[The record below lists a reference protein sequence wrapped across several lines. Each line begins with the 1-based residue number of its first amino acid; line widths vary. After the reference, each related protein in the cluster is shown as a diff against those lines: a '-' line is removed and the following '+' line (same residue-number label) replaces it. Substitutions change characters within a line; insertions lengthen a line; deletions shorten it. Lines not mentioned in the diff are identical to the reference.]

1 MAVPNFS
8 SWTFRPALPDEAAE
22 ACLVIRQSIE
32 VLCAADHEGDR
43 AILDQW
49 LANKTPEQV
58 RGWIETNAAGVLVGI
73 GLDGIGGVGA
83 VVPDGTIV
91 LNYVAPWAR
100 FCGVSKGMMRALECR
115 AADWGQAFC
124 SLTSTITAHPFYRAY
139 GYLDVG
145 APVAS
150 FGGKPAF
157 PMRRAIR

>member
-1 MAVPNFS
+1 MSVPNS
-8 SWTFRPALPDEAAE
+8 RSWTFRPALPDEAVA
-22 ACLVIRQSIE
+22 AYLVIRQSIE
-32 VLCAADHEGDR
+32 VLCTADHEGNR
-43 AILDQW
+43 SILDQW

-58 RGWIETNAAGVLVGI
+58 KGWIEINPAGVLVGI
-73 GLDGIGGVGA
+73 GPDGIGGVGA
-83 VVPDGTIV
+83 VVPDGRIE

-100 FCGVSKGMMRALECR
+100 FCGVSKGMMGALECC
-115 AADWGQAFC
+115 AAERGHAFC

-139 GYLDVG
+139 GYQDVG